1 MHSEACVNA
10 RLANLSAALREI
22 NSMGTLWG
30 VEGRAPVLCG
40 GNIIKGVFI
49 YLIVYHQN

>member
-1 MHSEACVNA
+1 MHSEACVSA

-30 VEGRAPVLCG
+30 VEGRATGLCG
-40 GNIIKGVFI
+40 GNIIKGVLI
-49 YLIVYHQN
+49 YLIVNHQN